1 MHKSEH
7 LFYSL
12 IQNSSDIIT
21 ILREDGTISYES
33 PSLKRLLGYAPEE
46 LIGRNAFELIR
57 PDDVPKARDAFA
69 EVIRTPAVPLS
80 IQFRFRHKDGSW
92 RVLEATGSNQLQNAM
107 VRGIVVNSR
116 DVTKRTE
123 AEELLREARRRA
135 EDEKAKTE
143 AIIAAVGD
151 GISIQDTT
159 YRILYQNQH
168 AKNMVG
174 DHAGEYCYKAYQ
186 CEEGVCEGCHL
197 AMSFKD
203 GRVHKKEQRRI
214 TDEGVLHYEIIAS
227 PLRDS
232 TGKIVAG
239 IEAVRDI
246 TQRKQMEERVRESE
260 ERFRRIFEDG
270 PLGMLIADPAY
281 RVLKANKALCE
292 MLGYTEAELAGR
304 SIGEITHAEDME
316 KSAGLSERLLHGKV
330 TSFRLEKRYV
340 TKSGETLWVNLTVTA
355 IRGQN
360 DEVLYALGMVED
372 ISRRKLAEEERERLV
387 HDLQQALDR
396 AKTLRG
402 LLPMCA
408 WCKKIRNDKG
418 YWQKVETYVQEHS
431 EAAFTHGI
439 CPECLNKVDPATAME
454 VLDGDRERKR
464 LKPER
469 RRFERKPF
477 TGAGNYR
484 FTLKEARRRPA
495 LNAVIHDISD
505 AGVCIRTD
513 YPLERSH
520 MITFSDEAGEKTG
533 IVKWKEKVSIEDSTC
548 RAGIEFLRS

>member
-21 ILREDGTISYES
+21 ILKEDGTISYES

-46 LIGRNAFELIR
+46 LIGRNAFELIH

-107 VRGIVVNSR
+107 VKGIVVNSR

-123 AEELLREARRRA
+123 ADELLREARKRA

-186 CEEGVCEGCHL
+186 CEERVCDGCHL

-203 GRVHKKEQRRI
+203 GRIHKKEQRRI

-246 TQRKQMEERVRESE
+246 TQRKQMEERLRESE

-270 PLGMLIADPAY
+270 PLGMLVADPSY
-281 RVLKANKALCE
+281 RVLKTNKALCE

-304 SIGEITHAEDME
+304 SIGEITHADDME
-316 KSAGLSERLLHGKV
+316 KSAGLSERLLHGTV
-330 TSFRLEKRYV
+330 PSFRLEKRYV

-454 VLDGDRERKR
+454 VFDGGKERKR

-484 FTLKEARRRPA
+484 FKLKEARRRPA

-505 AGVCIRTD
+505 AGVCIRTH

-520 MITFSDEAGEKTG
+520 IITFSDEAGEKTG
-533 IVKWKEKVSIEDSTC
+533 IVKWKERVSVADNTC
-548 RAGIEFLRS
+548 MAGIEFLRS